1 MKGTVT
7 VIGQGADTAAMAAG
21 KNNKQVIIKSCS
33 LLTDCINEINSTQVD
48 NAKYLCIIIPMSNSI
63 EYSNNYLKMPESFT
77 AIL

>member
-21 KNNKQVIIKSCS
+21 KNNKQAIIKSCA

-48 NAKYLCIIIPMSNSI
+48 NANIFVL
-63 EYSNNYLKMPESFT
+63 
-77 AIL
+77 